1 MNKVAVLLAALVLAG
16 CQTADPTIVTT
27 KLETVRVPEEL
38 FDCPVVKSFPKSA
51 TLTDAQVSSLLITL
65 TKNNIRC
72 KNSLESIKNYLESAE
87 KTITEQQ

>member
-1 MNKVAVLLAALVLAG
+1 MKKAVVLLALIVAG
-16 CQTADPTIVTT
+16 CQTADPTVVST

-38 FDCPVVKSFPKSA
+38 FDCPVVRSFPKSA

-72 KNSLESIKNYLESAE
+72 KNSLDAVKEYLESAE
-87 KTITEQQ
+87 KTITQPE